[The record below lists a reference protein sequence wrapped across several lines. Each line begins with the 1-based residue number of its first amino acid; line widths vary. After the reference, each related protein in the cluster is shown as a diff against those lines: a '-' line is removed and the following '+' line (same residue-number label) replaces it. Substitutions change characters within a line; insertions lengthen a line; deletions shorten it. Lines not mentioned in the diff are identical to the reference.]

1 MGPLL
6 QQQKSAH
13 VQSPR
18 ERMVLN
24 LFPIETGSFKEL
36 VDGIVLAIHISHKE
50 HPMRSDTDA
59 DKRQRFK
66 TCMDWAVAL
75 RGDLK
80 WGVQRIVGAMPEILR
95 TTLSGGIWEP
105 SQRQCWI
112 PEDGR

>member
-6 QQQKSAH
+6 SKNAH

-18 ERMVLN
+18 ERMVLK
-24 LFPIETGSFKEL
+24 LFPIETGAFRQL
-36 VDGIVLAIHISHKE
+36 VDGVVDSIHGSYKTHAVKT
-50 HPMRSDTDA
+50 DTDS
-59 DKRQRFK
+59 DRKQRFK
-66 TCMDWAVAL
+66 ICMDWAVTL

-80 WGVQRIVGAMPEILR
+80 WGVHRIVGAMPEILR
-95 TTLSGGIWEP
+95 ATLSGGIWEP